1 MLKNKKF
8 ITLQIF
14 FLLFIILCL
23 GLSLLFYG
31 KITLHSSINLSM
43 SMAWNVFLALLAY
56 DFAYLCVQAKNK
68 ILKVCYGFLWLIF
81 YPNTFYVL
89 TDAKHFVD
97 WLNPAKVEALS
108 DNRTIV
114 DFNVLIFG
122 IIFGVVLGIWSIQL
136 MLEAYLKHWSLK
148 VLVVSLISFLSS
160 IGIYVGR
167 SEALRLNSWDLVLHP
182 LKTLFLIL
190 KSINGQNLGFFAA
203 FTLCQIT
210 LIALIYLTPQLSVK
224 RVEKKA

>member
-203 FTLCQIT
+203 FTLCQIA

>member
-190 KSINGQNLGFFAA
+190 KSINGQNLGFFAS
-203 FTLCQIT
+203 FTLCQIA
-210 LIALIYLTPQLSVK
+210 LITLIYLAPQLSVK
-224 RVEKKA
+224 RAEKKA